1 MHVVIIGGGAAG
13 MAAAIAAAKR
23 GGRATVLERGR
34 KVLKKLG
41 VTGNG
46 RGNLLNCGELK
57 YFGDADFASKVF
69 QHMPY
74 ERIAAFLEDCG
85 IPLVHEAEGRMYPSS
100 YLAASAVD
108 AIKWQADDLGVKC
121 EVNTRAV
128 KIEKSH
134 EGFVVHAVRTVYAPD
149 ITLKSGRVKPG
160 EIVGEEPVQFAC
172 DRVIVTVGG
181 AAAPMHGTD
190 GTAYGLLTD
199 LGHEMTVLH
208 PALTALTTDKKAV
221 EGLSGQRV
229 RAKLVL
235 RDAQGR
241 SLHASE
247 GEALFADDGVSGIAA
262 MQLSRFAKDG
272 CVLHMDLRTAVTGKP
287 DTDVKAWLKQRAD
300 SRGERALL
308 VGAASPA
315 LSAALHR
322 RSAGSMERLA
332 EIIQDFS
339 VPVTGVRGFDSAQ
352 VTAGGI
358 RTAEFNAASMQS
370 RLMPGVYAAGE
381 VLDVD
386 GECGGYNLMFAFASG
401 LLAGGHDHQKEKE
414 SWK

>member
-23 GGRATVLERGR
+23 GHCATVLERGR
-34 KVLKKLG
+34 KTLKKLG

-46 RGNLLNCGELK
+46 RGNLLNCGEPK
-57 YFGDADFASKVF
+57 YFGDADFAAKVL
-69 QHMPY
+69 QNMPY
-74 ERIAAFLEDCG
+74 ERVAAFLEECG

-108 AIKWQADDLGVKC
+108 ALRWQADELGIKC

-128 KIEKSH
+128 KIEKS
-134 EGFVVHAVRTVYAPD
+134 EKGFVVQAVRTLYAPD

-160 EIVGEEPVQFAC
+160 EVIGEEPVQYRC
-172 DRVIVTVGG
+172 GRVIVTVGG

-190 GTAYGLLTD
+190 GSAYGLLTEW
-199 LGHEMTVLH
+199 GHVMTAVH
-208 PALTALTTDKKAV
+208 PALTALTAEKKAV

-229 RAKLVL
+229 RARLTL
-235 RDAQGR
+235 CDAGGKP
-241 SLHASE
+241 LHTSE
-247 GEALFADDGVSGIAA
+247 GEALFAEDGVSGIAA
-262 MQLSRFAKDG
+262 MQLSRFAFAG
-272 CVLHMDLRTAVTGKP
+272 CVLHMDLRAAVCGKP
-287 DTDVKAWLKQRAD
+287 DTDVKAWLERRAQ
-300 SRGERALL
+300 SRDGRSLL

-315 LSAALHR
+315 LAAALWR
-322 RSAGSMERLA
+322 RSGGTLEKLA
-332 EIIQDFS
+332 ETIADFS
-339 VPVTGVRGFDSAQ
+339 VPVAGVRGFDSAQ

-358 RTAEFNAASMQS
+358 RTADFDPSTMQS
-370 RLMPGVYAAGE
+370 RLVPGLYAAGE

-401 LLAGGHDHQKEKE
+401 LLAGEQ
-414 SWK
+414 